1 MKYLIDFENVA
12 NNGFDGLGELRPS
25 DELLIFYSEQHS
37 TISITVHQAL
47 EKSLVHK
54 SYMPVKTGGKNAL
67 DFQLVTWLGHEISQN
82 PKEQF
87 VIVSKDTGFDVVVDF
102 WQKRGIGLV
111 RSRSLKGTKS
121 ILKKMRN
128 ILPEH
133 SEAKEELSSDKNK
146 LDRLEAAD
154 EAPKKDTKEASKEK
168 KEKKSRD
175 GKKKKGE
182 KNKKREPDE
191 PMMTDSPEKTQSK
204 PARRRKSGKGKQ
216 QNVENKNDSREEEKQ
231 KLEKPSKRK
240 PSKKQ
245 EKVPEVD
252 AKEEK
257 QKRRGGSRRRRRKK
271 SNASDTSISA

>member
-67 DFQLVTWLGHEISQN
+67 DFQLVTWLGHEISQH

-102 WQKRGIGLV
+102 WQKRGISLV

-121 ILKKMRN
+121 ILKKMKN
-128 ILPEH
+128 ILPEQSENVAEESALDKCKLGR
-133 SEAKEELSSDKNK
+133 SEA
-146 LDRLEAAD
+146 
-154 EAPKKDTKEASKEK
+154 TGEASKKDSKEAL

-182 KNKKREPDE
+182 KNKKQEPEE
-191 PMMTDSPEKTQSK
+191 PMMTDAPEETESK
-204 PARRRKSGKGKQ
+204 PTRRRRKSGKGKQ
-216 QNVENKNDSREEEKQ
+216 QKTEDKSDSRDKEKEKQ
-231 KLEKPSKRK
+231 EKPSKRK
-240 PSKKQ
+240 PSKKKEEVSEEN
-245 EKVPEVD
+245 EK
-252 AKEEK
+252 KEK
-257 QKRRGGSRRRRRKK
+257 QKRRRGSRRGRRK
-271 SNASDTSISA
+271 SANAPDAQLSE

>member
-102 WQKRGIGLV
+102 WQKRGISLV

-128 ILPEH
+128 ILPEQ
-133 SEAKEELSSDKNK
+133 SENVAEESTLDKNK
-146 LDRLEAAD
+146 LDRSEATG
-154 EAPKKDTKEASKEK
+154 EAPKKDSKEAS

-182 KNKKREPDE
+182 KNKKQEPEE
-191 PMMTDSPEKTQSK
+191 PMMTDAPVETEPK
-204 PARRRKSGKGKQ
+204 PTRRRRKSGKGKQ
-216 QNVENKNDSREEEKQ
+216 QKTEDKSDSRDKEKEKQ
-231 KLEKPSKRK
+231 EKPSKRK
-240 PSKKQ
+240 PSKKKEEVSEEN
-245 EKVPEVD
+245 EK
-252 AKEEK
+252 KEK
-257 QKRRGGSRRRRRKK
+257 QKRRRGSRRGRRK
-271 SNASDTSISA
+271 SANAPDAQLSE